1 MNIPN
6 AISLG
11 RVLIVPISVWLILR
25 EAIMP
30 AFWLFVAAAIS
41 DAVDGFI
48 AKRFDCVTKLGGYLD
63 PIADK
68 ALLVSVFVS
77 LGVQGYLPLW
87 LIILVVF
94 RDLLIICGAILYQT
108 MTQALSMEPLMI
120 SKINTTAQL
129 ILAAGVLGN
138 SAFQLSLGFM
148 LDIGIIL
155 VAATTFLSGAIYVW
169 EWSRRASE
177 MEDPSTL
184 PPAPHTKRRDNT
196 RDGDTV
202 T

>member
-11 RVLIVPISVWLILR
+11 RIFIVPISVWLILR
-25 EAIMP
+25 EAIAP
-30 AFWLFVAAAIS
+30 AFWLFMVAAIS

-48 AKRFDCVTKLGGYLD
+48 AKRFGCITKLGTYLD

-77 LGVQGYLPLW
+77 LGVQGYLPSW
-87 LIILVVF
+87 LVILVVF
-94 RDLLIICGAILYQT
+94 RDLLIISGALLYQT
-108 MTQALSMEPLMI
+108 MTQALAMEPLMI

-129 ILAAGVLGN
+129 ILAAFVLGN
-138 SAFQLSLGFM
+138 AAFHLSLGPAV
-148 LDIGIIL
+148 DIGIVL
-155 VAATTFLSGAIYVW
+155 VAMTTFLSGSVYVW

-177 MEDPSTL
+177 MENPTAQL
-184 PPAPHTKRRDNT
+184 DNHPDN
-196 RDGDTV
+196 RSDNRQDGDTLS
-202 T
+202 

>member
-11 RVLIVPISVWLILR
+11 RILIVPISVWLILR
-25 EAIMP
+25 EAIAP
-30 AFWLFVAAAIS
+30 AFWLFMAAAIS

-48 AKRFDCVTKLGGYLD
+48 AKRFDCVTKLGTYLD

-77 LGVQGYLPLW
+77 LGVQDYLPSW
-87 LIILVVF
+87 LVILVVF
-94 RDLLIICGAILYQT
+94 RDLLIISGALLYQT

-129 ILAAGVLGN
+129 ALAAFVLGN
-138 SAFQLSLGFM
+138 EAFQLSLGPA
-148 LDIGIIL
+148 LDIGIVF
-155 VAATTFLSGAIYVW
+155 VAMTTFLSGSVYVW

-177 MEDPSTL
+177 MENPT
-184 PPAPHTKRRDNT
+184 PPQDHYPDNQSDS
-196 RDGDTV
+196 RQDGDTLS
-202 T
+202 